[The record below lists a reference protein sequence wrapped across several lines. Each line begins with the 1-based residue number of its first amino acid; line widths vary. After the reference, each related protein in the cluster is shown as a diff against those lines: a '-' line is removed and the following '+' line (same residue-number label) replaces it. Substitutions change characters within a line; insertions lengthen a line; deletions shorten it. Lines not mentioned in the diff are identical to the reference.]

1 MPKYGCNLT
10 INDLFAMLET
20 ISWKTSFG
28 GGGTLIMINELF
40 LALDFDSSLW
50 KIIQIKE
57 MLLFCRE
64 NLTLRYQLHFVR
76 PFWEREKSTRQ
87 NQIDTFLWVNSN
99 LKSLASVKSIWLF
112 RKMQKSGTIDEWYG
126 TSSIISYSFLFGS
139 EFAYLMF
146 KQIDNNLTYYS
157 IMYHHIWNQ
166 KCLGHGSCCF

>member
-1 MPKYGCNLT
+1 MK
-10 INDLFAMLET
+10 
-20 ISWKTSFG
+20 K
-28 GGGTLIMINELF
+28 
-40 LALDFDSSLW
+40 
-50 KIIQIKE
+50 IQIKE
-57 MLLFCRE
+57 LMLFCNE
-64 NLTLRYQLHFVR
+64 NQLVNCVPVAFCT
-76 PFWEREKSTRQ
+76 PFFERERVKYGPLRE

-157 IMYHHIWNQ
+157 IMHHHIRVFIYLQFYIWNQ
-166 KCLGHGSCCF
+166 KYLV